1 MPFAMVKGLQHGE
14 QGKAIIL
21 WHLNVKWKA
30 PQHTPLDA
38 PATISLLLVIKCG
51 LQRHA
56 GPL

>member
-1 MPFAMVKGLQHGE
+1 MVKGLQHGE